1 LCIHYRAKLLDVI
14 MAIRGLGF
22 SVHLHG
28 TNIMANIW
36 GGNSHAKLLGS
47 IYAPK
52 EVRCN
57 CGM

>member
-1 LCIHYRAKLLDVI
+1 

-28 TNIMANIW
+28 TNIMANIGG

-52 EVRCN
+52 EVRCY